1 MEAGR
6 LELQCGDARLLP
18 AALDLRQRGAEVHG
32 THRRAHRTLSTHHE
46 TAMAV
51 STWVSVTRNST
62 HMPPPTACRNIKAV
76 NTNAVA
82 ATAILPCS
90 AVILAGKWGD

>member
-1 MEAGR
+1 
-6 LELQCGDARLLP
+6 
-18 AALDLRQRGAEVHG
+18 
-32 THRRAHRTLSTHHE
+32 
-46 TAMAV
+46 MAV
-51 STWVSVTRNST
+51 STWVSVTRSST